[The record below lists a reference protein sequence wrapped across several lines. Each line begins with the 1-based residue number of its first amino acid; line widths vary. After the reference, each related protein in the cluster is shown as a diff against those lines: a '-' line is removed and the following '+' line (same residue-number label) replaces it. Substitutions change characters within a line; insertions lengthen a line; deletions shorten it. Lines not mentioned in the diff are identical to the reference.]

1 MRAPS
6 LAVLNVRR
14 CDRCTRTPHRPRTRN
29 PLASIESAQLL
40 FLHCAPLALREHTCV
55 SLCLSHDYDFFRVL
69 FRSRAPP
76 PTSTPPSPP
85 SPRASPPRDSPI
97 LRPRAGLVPLS
108 RACDSPFAMS
118 FGATRRTRSPSS
130 LRHAVGCCMSASRPF
145 KRPSS
150 LEPCCG
156 PRSPCAAESHASCS
170 QDDRDAPQLCSG
182 EDQCPQ
188 QRNR

>member
-1 MRAPS
+1 MKTLARLFALRARSVARRAQRLSVRSLYSHTAPPS
-6 LAVLNVRR
+6 HTESIGIHRVRSV
-14 CDRCTRTPHRPRTRN
+14 
-29 PLASIESAQLL
+29 A

-85 SPRASPPRDSPI
+85 SPRASPPRDCPI
-97 LRPRAGLVPLS
+97 LRPRAGLPVS

-118 FGATRRTRSPSS
+118 FGATRRTRSTST
-130 LRHAVGCCMSASRPF
+130 LRHVAGCCMSASRPF

-150 LEPCCG
+150 LEPRFG
-156 PRSPCAAESHASCS
+156 PKSPCAAKS
-170 QDDRDAPQLCSG
+170 QYTRLLFAG
-182 EDQCPQ
+182 
-188 QRNR
+188 